1 MRADPL
7 IDRALETFGAIDALK
22 LKKGARL
29 VGTSEG
35 IEIHRR
41 GLPTLILTHEH
52 AHRWAEEVRS
62 ADYE

>member
-1 MRADPL
+1 MRADSIL
-7 IDRALETFGAIDALK
+7 GRALDTFGAIDALK

-35 IEIHRR
+35 VEIHRR
-41 GLPTLILTHEH
+41 GLPTLILTHEN

-62 ADYE
+62 ADFE